1 MAGPSGTLEE
11 LLDERAVCA
20 LLKRYARALDQKD
33 WELLATCFVPDAV
46 ALYGEAIGRVEGVDA
61 IAAACRAALEKLDS
75 SHHVLSNEEIE
86 VDGDSGKVRSYVHAQ
101 HTKAGT
107 PGGDNFT
114 IGGIYVD
121 AIVRTPDGWRIRERE
136 LKMLWQEGNP
146 AVLG

>member
-1 MAGPSGTLEE
+1 MASSPGTLEE
-11 LLDERAVCA
+11 LLDERAVLA

-61 IAAACRAALEKLDS
+61 IAGACRVALEKLDS
-75 SHHVLSNEEIE
+75 SHHLLGNEEIE
-86 VDGDSGKVRSYVHAQ
+86 IDGDSARARSYIHAQ

-114 IGGIYVD
+114 IGGVYVD
-121 AIVRTPDGWRIRERE
+121 EIVRTPDGWRIRARE
-136 LKMLWQEGNP
+136 LKMLWQDGNP